1 WTAAEAVAA
10 TNGKSTRDWSA
21 RGVSIDSRTV
31 APGDLFI
38 ALAGPKFDGHDFVAM
53 ALERGAVA
61 ALVSRV
67 PTGIAPDAPLLLVP
81 TPWRRLRTWV
91 APRAGAA
98 RRGSSVSPAVSAR
111 PAPRR

>member
-1 WTAAEAVAA
+1 MTALWTAAEAVAA

-53 ALERGAVA
+53 ALERGAAA
-61 ALVSRV
+61 ALVARV
-67 PTGIAPDAPLLLVP
+67 P
-81 TPWRRLRTWV
+81 
-91 APRAGAA
+91 
-98 RRGSSVSPAVSAR
+98 
-111 PAPRR
+111 